1 MDEQRIFVGRNAE
14 LDRFKQILQDPRGQA
29 VLVVGQAGMGKS
41 WLLGRIAQL
50 AEKHPDLKCGYVRYE
65 VTPTDA
71 TDATM
76 ELMMDHAFEAAQ
88 AQEGSLDKTDRRRKQ
103 WVALFKTFVPKGS
116 EIADLVQSLR
126 RDPQKNARDQFL
138 ERLRLISKR
147 MPENGRALFAIDPEK
162 EMQPRSADSWRLV
175 VRELPEKIKFLFGQ
189 RPADELVKSN
199 TFLALSNVIRIP
211 EGRLGV
217 LADTEVDDLVRL
229 RADAVGQSARVL
241 ADVASRYQGHP
252 YAIQAVLDIVKKTG
266 SVEGLPRDPTRDKV
280 AKTQWQQI
288 CDSGDDAIRLFEAY
302 AVLEVGVPDEVVE
315 AVSGL
320 DTIACK
326 RLHSDVYLRGLL
338 REEGQGRRI
347 YHAILADHILA
358 QAKDEQAATYHRRAA
373 VFYRTSLKAAAANH
387 TAPDA
392 LAAVRLP
399 EHVLAAEGQKAFVDA
414 FVNECTRALMNLG
427 LLDAFISLSQRGL
440 KAAEKGSAK
449 EAMLLGNLGQVYATR
464 GDLDQAER
472 MFLDALEIN
481 ERVGQLEGMARD
493 YGNLGVIYKM
503 RGNLDQGEK
512 MHKKALEINKKLGRF
527 EGMARNYGNLALIYR
542 RRGDLDQ
549 AEEMHKKALEIDEN
563 LGRFEG
569 VASQH
574 GNLGLIYLTSG
585 DLDKAEKAFRDS
597 LKISEPAGMLQLSAN
612 QYGNLADVYRTRGD
626 LDQAEK
632 MFKKSLGINE
642 KLGRLE
648 GMARQYGNLGLIYKT
663 RGDLD
668 RAEEMHSKSLEIEEK
683 LGRLE
688 GMASD
693 YANLGL
699 VYEQRGDTAR
709 AREYWTRAVGLFE
722 QIGMPHMV
730 TKVRGWIDGLPKR

>member
-1 MDEQRIFVGRNAE
+1 MNSEYSSGEKTNWT
-14 LDRFKQILQDPRGQA
+14 
-29 VLVVGQAGMGKS
+29 VGQAGMGKS
-41 WLLGRIAQL
+41 WLLGRMAQL

-116 EIADLVQSLR
+116 EIAELVQSLR

-252 YAIQAVLDIVKKTG
+252 YAIQAVLDIIKRTG
-266 SVEGLPRDPTRDKV
+266 NVDGLPQDPTPEEI
-280 AKTQWQQI
+280 AKSQWRQI
-288 CDSGDDAIRLFEAY
+288 CQSGDEAIRLFEAY
-302 AVLEVGVPDEVVE
+302 AVLEVGVPDEVAE

-320 DTIACK
+320 DSVACK
-326 RLHSDVYLRGLL
+326 RLHSDAYLQGLL
-338 REEGQGRRI
+338 RQEGQDRRI

-358 QAKDEQAATYHRRAA
+358 QTKDEQAATYHRRAA
-373 VFYRTSLKAAAANH
+373 VFYRASLKAAATNH

-399 EHVLAAEGQKAFVDA
+399 EHVLAAEGQKAFVNA
-414 FVNECTRALMNLG
+414 FVNECTDALMNLG

-440 KAAEKGSAK
+440 KATKNGSAE
-449 EAMLLGNLGQVYATR
+449 EAMLLGNLGLIYRTR
-464 GDLDQAER
+464 GDLDRAEE
-472 MFLDALEIN
+472 MYKKSLEIS
-481 ERVGQLEGMARD
+481 EPGEMLELRANQ
-493 YGNLGVIYKM
+493 YGNLGVIY
-503 RGNLDQGEK
+503 R
-512 MHKKALEINKKLGRF
+512 
-527 EGMARNYGNLALIYR
+527 
-542 RRGDLDQ
+542 
-549 AEEMHKKALEIDEN
+549 
-563 LGRFEG
+563 
-569 VASQH
+569 
-574 GNLGLIYLTSG
+574 
-585 DLDKAEKAFRDS
+585 
-597 LKISEPAGMLQLSAN
+597 
-612 QYGNLADVYRTRGD
+612 
-626 LDQAEK
+626 
-632 MFKKSLGINE
+632 
-642 KLGRLE
+642 
-648 GMARQYGNLGLIYKT
+648 T

-668 RAEEMHSKSLEIEEK
+668 RAEEMHTKALEINEK

-693 YANLGL
+693 YGNLGNIDFTRGDL
-699 VYEQRGDTAR
+699 DRAEEMHTKSLEIEKKLGRLEGMASDYGNLGSIYFTRGDLDRAEEMHTKSLEIEKKLGRLEGMASQYGNLGVIYEQRGDTAR

-730 TKVRGWIDGLPKR
+730 TKHQAWIDGLPQERQ